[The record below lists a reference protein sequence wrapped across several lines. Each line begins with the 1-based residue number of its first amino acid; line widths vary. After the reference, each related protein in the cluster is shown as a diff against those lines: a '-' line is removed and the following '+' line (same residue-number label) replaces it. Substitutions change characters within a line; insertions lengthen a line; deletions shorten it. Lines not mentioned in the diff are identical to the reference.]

1 MGGWRSGRPR
11 LAEAPSGSARTGY
24 AVGGLT
30 GGRGCEVSYSSLTH
44 RYGVGHVV
52 DGD

>member
-1 MGGWRSGRPR
+1 MGGWGSGRPR
-11 LAEAPSGSARTGY
+11 LGTAPSGSARTRY

-30 GGRGCEVSYSSLTH
+30 GGRGCRVSYSSLMH